1 MTREEIFKLITE
13 VDDPKKDH
21 AKILSNLHYTHFYL
35 MDRYKKL
42 LAEYNLTAT
51 QSNVL
56 GIIAF
61 FSPKAV
67 TLEQIK
73 EMVLEPNS
81 DVSRTVT
88 RLAEKGYVEKVINK
102 ENRRK
107 VSIKV
112 TAKGQKILAKIESEK
127 KFESFTANISK
138 TDILTFIKVLTKLR
152 AQPFD

>member
-1 MTREEIFKLITE
+1 MKRADLLEYIQK

-35 MDRYKKL
+35 MDQYKKL
-42 LAEYNLTAT
+42 LARYNLTLP

-56 GIIAF
+56 AIIDYFPEA
-61 FSPKAV
+61 AA
-67 TLEQIK
+67 LEEIK

-88 RLAEKGYVEKVINK
+88 RLVSKNYVEKVINK

-107 VSIKV
+107 VCIKI
-112 TAKGQKILAKIESEK
+112 TASGKKVLKRIEAEGKFEKFTSGLSKAEVNAFVKVLAK
-127 KFESFTANISK
+127 
-138 TDILTFIKVLTKLR
+138 LR
-152 AQPFD
+152 V